1 MYKLRKNGD
10 NIGSHSRKA
19 ERKYNM
25 NMNTNQKNQEQL
37 NRGIAIAVAIL
48 LALTLIVTVI
58 AFSAGKHEGTKPAI
72 TTKRTLSTLGTSAS
86 TSSTKATSAS
96 TSTTASTSS
105 TEEPGKT
112 PDDGG
117 EDDKPTAALTPEFV
131 CPLGGTLVKD
141 YSADIPVFSMTME
154 DYRVH
159 CGIDVGADAGTEV
172 LAAADGEITDVYY
185 DPMMGQTVEITHAGG
200 FVTVY
205 RNLQTKMPSSVSK
218 GIKVSAGETI
228 GYVGD
233 TALIEIS
240 DSPHLHFEM
249 RKDGESINPLSHFE
263 LPEKNAGSDYE
274 D

>member
-1 MYKLRKNGD
+1 
-10 NIGSHSRKA
+10 
-19 ERKYNM
+19 M
-25 NMNTNQKNQEQL
+25 NMNTNQKKQEQL

-58 AFSAGKHEGTKPAI
+58 AFSASKHSDGKTPVL
-72 TTKRTLSTLGTSAS
+72 TTKRTTHTAATNATSGTQASTAEPGTSG
-86 TSSTKATSAS
+86 SSTAT
-96 TSTTASTSS
+96 T
-105 TEEPGKT
+105 EPGKT
-112 PDDGG
+112 PDSGDNGDGG
-117 EDDKPTAALTPEFV
+117 DSGSDKPTAALTPEFV

-141 YSADIPVFSMTME
+141 YSADIPVFSITME

-159 CGIDVGADAGTEV
+159 CGIDISADAGTEV

-185 DPMMGQTVEITHAGG
+185 DPMMGQTVEITHENG
-200 FVTVY
+200 FVTIY
-205 RNLQTKMPSSVSK
+205 RNMQTKMPSSTIK
-218 GIKVSAGETI
+218 GASVSAGDAI

-263 LPEKNAGSDYE
+263 LPPKDASSDYE